1 MKISAMMSPDPIFV
15 DKQTSVLDALVL
27 LDRNTFRHI
36 PVTHEGALVGIVSE
50 VDLSAYKHPRL
61 GGGNR
66 DEITELLNDP
76 VIHIME
82 SSVLYVRPNDEL
94 EHVVRLMVENRVGAL
109 PVVDTK
115 RNTLVGIISY
125 IDVLSWALNK
135 GCLQE
140 NQAD

>member
-1 MKISAMMSPDPIFV
+1 M
-15 DKQTSVLDALVL
+15 
-27 LDRNTFRHI
+27 
-36 PVTHEGALVGIVSE
+36 
-50 VDLSAYKHPRL
+50 

>member
-1 MKISAMMSPDPIFV
+1 
-15 DKQTSVLDALVL
+15 
-27 LDRNTFRHI
+27 
-36 PVTHEGALVGIVSE
+36 
-50 VDLSAYKHPRL
+50 
-61 GGGNR
+61 
-66 DEITELLNDP
+66 
-76 VIHIME
+76 
-82 SSVLYVRPNDEL
+82 VLYVRPNDEL